1 MQRALRQWARR
12 FQQRVLPFVLG
23 LLLVGVQVGSWQVSR
38 SIAATPTPTPSTAPT
53 PKTGDANTIVVPGVG
68 TPKTETGKERAL
80 PEALPPETPTKNPE
94 EVQRFNQFVEA
105 DRLYKTGQAA
115 EASNLYRQL
124 KPKFTHTPEAS
135 PTPAAVQDIEQ
146 MPPAA
151 KVYWRESEA
160 GLAANLEGRI
170 FVPLE
175 LLVKQYPQFV
185 PGHVR
190 LAQAYEQYQ
199 KPEKALA
206 VLQAA
211 AALYPN
217 EPELLK
223 LRITAL
229 GKAEKWI
236 DASIAARQFALL
248 NPQNS
253 QVAEFTALA
262 DENLRLYRKD
272 LKRKLTGNAI
282 GNVLTGALGYALTG
296 GLFGPLNAIQTSV
309 MLLQGE
315 SSLGAR
321 AAKQAKKALPMVE
334 DEETVKYVNEIGMK
348 LAKVAGREDFE
359 YEFNVIK
366 EDDINAF
373 ALPGGKIFINAG
385 AIAKTNSEAELAGLL
400 GHEISHAVL
409 AHGLQLM
416 TQGSLTANITQYIP
430 YVGGIAESI
439 ITFGYSRDMER
450 QADAVGTRLLAS
462 AGYAADGLWNLM
474 KTMKQEELEKE
485 KEKGNSRPPVWL
497 SSHPG
502 GDERVQ
508 NVEKL
513 VVEAGYDRFAYEG
526 VERHS
531 VIQQKMQKLLK
542 EEKEKQDKIKDKR
555 KKRRGEAAETK
566 SEKAEPEAKPE
577 SKQSDEKPGDQQKP
591 TEEKTK

>member
-1 MQRALRQWARR
+1 MQRAIRQWAKR
-12 FQQRVLPFVLG
+12 FQHKVLPFVLG
-23 LLLVGVQVGSWQVSR
+23 LLLVGVQVGSWQAGR
-38 SIAATPTPTPSTAPT
+38 TIAATPAPAPT
-53 PKTGDANTIVVPGVG
+53 VSPKPQTGDANTIVVPGAG
-68 TPKTETGKERAL
+68 TPKTEPGKDRAL
-80 PEALPPETPTKNPE
+80 PEALPPETPAKNPE

-105 DRLYKTGQAA
+105 DRLYQTGQTT

-124 KPKFTHTPEAS
+124 KPKFTHTPETS
-135 PTPAAVQDIEQ
+135 PTPAAIQDIEQ

-170 FVPLE
+170 FVPLA
-175 LLVKQYPQFV
+175 LLVKQYPQFI
-185 PGHVR
+185 PGHTR
-190 LAQAYEQYQ
+190 LATAYEQYQ

-206 VLQAA
+206 VLEAA
-211 AALYPN
+211 SALYPN

-223 LRITAL
+223 LRIAAL
-229 GKAEKWI
+229 GKAEKWM

-248 NPQNS
+248 NPQKS
-253 QVAEFTALA
+253 QASEFTALA

-296 GLFGPLNAIQTSV
+296 SLFGPLNSIQTSV

-321 AAKQAKKALPMVE
+321 AAKQAKKALPMIE

-373 ALPGGKIFINAG
+373 ALPGGKVFVNAG

-430 YVGGIAESI
+430 YVGGLAESI

-485 KEKGNSRPPVWL
+485 KEKGNSRPPIWL

-526 VERHS
+526 VERHT

-555 KKRRGEAAETK
+555 KKRRGEVEETK
-566 SEKAEPEAKPE
+566 SAKPEPDTKSE
-577 SKQSDEKPGDQQKP
+577 SKQSDEKPGN
-591 TEEKTK
+591 TEKIKS